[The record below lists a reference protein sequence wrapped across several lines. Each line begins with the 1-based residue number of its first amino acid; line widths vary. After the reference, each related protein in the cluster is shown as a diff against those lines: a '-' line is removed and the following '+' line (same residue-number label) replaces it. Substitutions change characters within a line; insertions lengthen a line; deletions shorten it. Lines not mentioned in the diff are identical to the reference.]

1 MYTIDQE
8 KFQSV
13 VNQELEG
20 TDLFL
25 VDLKIGKDNKI
36 SVFIDGDNGVAI
48 QNCIDLSRKIESN
61 FDREVED
68 FELSVFSSG
77 VGEPL
82 KLNRQYKKNIGRNI
96 EVITNEE
103 GEKIVGELLMVDE
116 EKIVVKVQPKKKK
129 DPIVEKEILIDNIK
143 ESKIIILF

>member
-1 MYTIDQE
+1 MIDKE
-8 KFQSV
+8 KVQSV
-13 VNQELEG
+13 VSQELEG

-36 SVFIDGDNGVAI
+36 SVFIDGDNGVTI

-103 GEKIVGELLMVDE
+103 GEKVVGELLMVDE

>member
-1 MYTIDQE
+1 MIDKE
-8 KFQSV
+8 KVQSI

-20 TDLFL
+20 SDLFL

-36 SVFIDGDNGVAI
+36 SVFIDGDNGVTI
-48 QNCIDLSRKIESN
+48 QSCIDLSRKIESN
-61 FDREVED
+61 FDREEED

-77 VGEPL
+77 VGEKL

-103 GEKIVGELLMVDE
+103 GETIVGELLMVDE
-116 EKIVVKVQPKKKK
+116 EKIVVRIQPKKKK
-129 DPIVEKEILIDNIK
+129 DPIVEKEIFIDNIK

>member
-1 MYTIDQE
+1 MIDKE
-8 KFQSV
+8 KVQSI

-36 SVFIDGDNGVAI
+36 SVFIDGDNGVTI

-103 GEKIVGELLMVDE
+103 GGKIVGELLMVDE

>member
-1 MYTIDQE
+1 MIDKE
-8 KFQSV
+8 KVQSI

-36 SVFIDGDNGVAI
+36 SVFIDGDNGVTI
-48 QNCIDLSRKIESN
+48 QSCIDLSRKIESN

-103 GEKIVGELLMVDE
+103 GETIVGELLMVDE
-116 EKIVVKVQPKKKK
+116 EKIVVRIQPKKKK
-129 DPIVEKEILIDNIK
+129 DPIVEKEIFIDNIK

>member
-1 MYTIDQE
+1 MIDKE
-8 KFQSV
+8 KVQAV

-20 TDLFL
+20 KDLFL

-36 SVFIDGDNGVAI
+36 SVIIDGDNGVTI
-48 QNCIDLSRKIESN
+48 QNCIDLSKQIEKN

-68 FELSVFSSG
+68 YELSVLSSG

-96 EVITNEE
+96 ELITMEE
-103 GEKIVGELLMVDE
+103 GEKIVGELLMVDD
-116 EKIVVKVQPKKKK
+116 EKIFVKIQPKKKK
-129 DPIVEKEILIDNIK
+129 DPIVEKEILFDNIK

>member
-1 MYTIDQE
+1 MIDKE
-8 KFQSV
+8 KVQSV
-13 VNQELEG
+13 VSQELEG

-36 SVFIDGDNGVAI
+36 SVFIDGDNGVTI
-48 QNCIDLSRKIESN
+48 QSCIDLSRKIESN

-103 GEKIVGELLMVDE
+103 GETIVGELLMVDE
-116 EKIVVKVQPKKKK
+116 EKIVVRIQPKKKK
-129 DPIVEKEILIDNIK
+129 DPIVEKEIFIDNIK

>member
-1 MYTIDQE
+1 MIDKE
-8 KFQSV
+8 KVQSV

-36 SVFIDGDNGVAI
+36 SVFIDGDNGVTI

-103 GEKIVGELLMVDE
+103 GEKIVGELLIVDE

>member
-1 MYTIDQE
+1 MIDKE
-8 KFQSV
+8 KVQSV

-36 SVFIDGDNGVAI
+36 SVFIDGDNGVTI

-103 GEKIVGELLMVDE
+103 GGKIVGELLIVDE

>member
-1 MYTIDQE
+1 MIDKE
-8 KFQSV
+8 KVQSV